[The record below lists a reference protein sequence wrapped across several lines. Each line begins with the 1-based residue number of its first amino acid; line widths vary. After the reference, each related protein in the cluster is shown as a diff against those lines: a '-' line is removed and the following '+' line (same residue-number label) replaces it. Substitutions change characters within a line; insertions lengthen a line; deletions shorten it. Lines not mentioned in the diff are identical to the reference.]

1 MMGGEIVVESKEGVG
16 SSFTVT
22 LIIERTRKKE
32 IGKALNRSNILMF
45 APKSSFVENLN
56 RELINLGATFKI
68 MI

>member
-32 IGKALNRSNILMF
+32 IGKPLIEVNILMF
-45 APKSSFVENLN
+45 GTKKSFHSVGKILK
-56 RELINLGATFKI
+56 LGGRLY
-68 MI
+68 